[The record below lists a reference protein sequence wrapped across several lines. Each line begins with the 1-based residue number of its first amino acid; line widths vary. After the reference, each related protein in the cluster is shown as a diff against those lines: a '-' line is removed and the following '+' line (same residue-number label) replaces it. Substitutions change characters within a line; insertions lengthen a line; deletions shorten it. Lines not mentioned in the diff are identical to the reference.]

1 MKNFKELD
9 KRPTHEVE
17 QSILDKWGGVN
28 KILSETIENR
38 KDAENF
44 VFFDGPATANPMPLI
59 RYIKSI
65 YSNFLLNQ
73 GITG

>member
-28 KILSETIENR
+28 KILDENTIADNASSKLSSIR
-38 KDAENF
+38 KAQKNLGIE
-44 VFFDGPATANPMPLI
+44 
-59 RYIKSI
+59 IK
-65 YSNFLLNQ
+65 NKLDK
-73 GITG
+73 